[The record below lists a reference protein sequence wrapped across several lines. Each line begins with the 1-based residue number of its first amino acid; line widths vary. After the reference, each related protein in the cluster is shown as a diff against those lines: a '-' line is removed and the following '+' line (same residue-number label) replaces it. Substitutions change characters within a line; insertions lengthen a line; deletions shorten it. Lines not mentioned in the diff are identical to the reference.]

1 MTTRNFLLGR
11 GERLTSDVVVPSGP
25 VIKVPPYTV
34 QEARTRLMP
43 MLDKTTKAFAQL
55 PEKACPD
62 EQVIA
67 AFTMNPEYIAKSYY
81 PHDLLRKVGLEAVGS
96 KPRTI
101 TPEKRSRAR
110 EPQEAITT
118 QLFVTG
124 KRAAFQTWA
133 LELPKWSLTTL
144 AAEQLASIEQIS
156 APRSKDKIKG
166 RLPRNGKVVYE
177 VVLHTDELLGES
189 KTLPHFREYL
199 ADLGI
204 ETDLK
209 RRFYAGGLCFVE
221 LVASAEH
228 AEEITQ
234 YVPVR
239 VLRQMP
245 KLRFLRPPI
254 RAGAVPAQRVKLP
267 DVGPLD
273 PSIRVAV
280 FDGGVP
286 REHPLTRWTRPHE
299 PRGLT
304 TAMPDDLEHGIGV
317 TSALLFGHLD
327 PSQPI
332 PPPYCNVDHY
342 RVLDETP
349 GQDPG
354 ELYEVLERIHAVLT
368 QEPTYQFMNF
378 SLGPILPVDDDDV
391 HAWTSLLDEYLAD
404 GEKLATI
411 AVGNTGESDKASGL
425 NRIQVPADCVNAL
438 AIGAANSPGK
448 KWKRAPYSSVGPGRS
463 PGVIKPDMVEF
474 GGSLQRPFLVI
485 APTKTP
491 QITSTGGTSFAAPS
505 VLRLGVGLRAHFGP
519 VLDALAIKALL
530 IHTAEPGE
538 GSAAET
544 GRGRLARTLDDL
556 ILCADDTVRVVYRG
570 AITPAKYI
578 RAPLPMP
585 TAALIGRLKVH
596 VTLCY
601 ACEVDPHHPGNY
613 TRSGLEA
620 TFRPHSGKRK
630 TSSQTH
636 ADSRS
641 FFGKAQRGM
650 TEGELRSDAWKWE
663 NCQHASHT
671 FNAASLSEP
680 VFDIHYNSRREG
692 YNHKP
697 TTKLPYALI
706 VTVQAPQMADLYNQV
721 VRRYATQLEAFR
733 PVIEIPVRT

>member
-1 MTTRNFLLGR
+1 
-11 GERLTSDVVVPSGP
+11 
-25 VIKVPPYTV
+25 
-34 QEARTRLMP
+34 
-43 MLDKTTKAFAQL
+43 MLDKATRAFAQL
-55 PEKACPD
+55 PAEACPD

-67 AFTMNPEYIAKSYY
+67 ALTLNPEYIAKSYY
-81 PHDLLRKVGLEAVGS
+81 PHDLLKAVGLEAVGS

-101 TPEKRSRAR
+101 TPEKRSRDR
-110 EPQEAITT
+110 EPEEALTT

-124 KRAAFQTWA
+124 KRAAFRAWA
-133 LELPKWSLTTL
+133 QELPKWSLTTP
-144 AAEQLASIEQIS
+144 AAAQLVSIEEIA
-156 APRSKDKIKG
+156 APEPKDKIKG
-166 RLPRNGKVVYE
+166 PLPRTGKVVYE
-177 VVLHTDELLGES
+177 VVLHTDELLGEARMV
-189 KTLPHFREYL
+189 PHFRKYL
-199 ADLGI
+199 AKLGI
-204 ETDLK
+204 EVGLD
-209 RRFYAGGLCFVE
+209 RRFYAGGLCFLEVA
-221 LVASAEH
+221 ASATH
-228 AEEITQ
+228 AKNIAL

-254 RAGAVPAQRVKLP
+254 RAGAAPAQGVKLP

-286 REHPLTRWTRPHE
+286 SDHPLTRWTRPHE

-304 TAMPDDLEHGIGV
+304 TATPDDLEHGVGV

-349 GQDPG
+349 GQNSS
-354 ELYEVLERIHAVLT
+354 ELYEVLERIEAVLT

-378 SLGPILPVDDDDV
+378 SLGPVLPVDDDDV
-391 HAWTSLLDEYLAD
+391 HAWTSLLDKHLAN

-411 AVGNTGESDKASGL
+411 AVGNTGESDRASGL

-448 KWKRAPYSSVGPGRS
+448 KWERAPYSSVGPGRS
-463 PGVIKPDMVEF
+463 PGMVKPDMVEF

-485 APTKTP
+485 APTKAP

-505 VLRLGVGLRAHFGP
+505 VLRLGIGLRAHFGP
-519 VLDALAIKALL
+519 LLDALAIKALL
-530 IHTAEPGE
+530 IHCAEPGE
-538 GSAAET
+538 GTPAEI

-556 ILCADDTVRVVYRG
+556 VLCADDTVRVVYRG
-570 AITPAKYI
+570 EITPSKYI

-585 TAALIGRLKVH
+585 SASLIGRVKVH
-596 VTLCY
+596 ATLCY

-620 TFRPHSGKRK
+620 IFRPHSGKRK
-630 TSSQTH
+630 TSSQVH
-636 ADSRS
+636 ADTRS
-641 FFGKAQRGM
+641 FFGKTQRGM
-650 TEGELRSDAWKWE
+650 TEGELRADAWKWE
-663 NCQHASHT
+663 NCQHASNN
-671 FNAASLSEP
+671 FNAASLLEP

-706 VTVQAPQMADLYNQV
+706 VTVKAPQMADLYNQV

>member
-34 QEARTRLMP
+34 QEARIRLKP
-43 MLDKTTKAFAQL
+43 MLDEATRAFAQL
-55 PEKACPD
+55 PTKACPD
-62 EQVIA
+62 EQVVA
-67 AFTMNPEYIAKSYY
+67 ALTLNPEYIAKTYY
-81 PHDLLRKVGLEAVGS
+81 PHDLLKKVGLEAVGS

-101 TPEKRSRAR
+101 IPEKRSRDR
-110 EPQEAITT
+110 EPEEAITT

-124 KRAAFQTWA
+124 KRAAFRTWA
-133 LELPKWSLTTL
+133 QELPEWSLTTL

-156 APRSKDKIKG
+156 APGVKEKIKG
-166 RLPRNGKVVYE
+166 KLPRTGKLVFE
-177 VVLHTDELLGES
+177 VVLHTDELLGETN
-189 KTLPHFREYL
+189 TLPHFRRYL
-199 ADLGI
+199 AGLGI
-204 ETDLK
+204 EADLN
-209 RRFYAGGLCFVE
+209 RRFYVGGLCFVE
-221 LVASAEH
+221 LTAFAKYAESI
-228 AEEITQ
+228 AL

-254 RAGAVPAQRVKLP
+254 RAGATPAQRAKLP

-286 REHPLTRWTRPHE
+286 ADHPLTRWTRPHE
-299 PRGLT
+299 PPGLT
-304 TAMPDDLEHGIGV
+304 TAVPEDLEHGIGV

-349 GQDPG
+349 GQDSS
-354 ELYEVLERIHAVLT
+354 ELYEVLERIQAVLT
-368 QEPTYQFMNF
+368 QEPVYQFMNF

-404 GEKLATI
+404 GEKLATV
-411 AVGNTGESDKASGL
+411 AVGNTGESDEASGL

-438 AIGAANSPGK
+438 AIGAADSPGK
-448 KWKRAPYSSVGPGRS
+448 KWERAPYSSIGPGRS

-474 GGSLQRPFLVI
+474 GGSLQRPFLVL
-485 APTKTP
+485 APTRTP

-519 VLDALAIKALL
+519 LLDALAIKALL
-530 IHTAEPGE
+530 IHCAEPGE
-538 GSAAET
+538 GHAAEI
-544 GRGRLARTLDDL
+544 GRGRLARNLDDL
-556 ILCADDTVRVVYRG
+556 VLCADDTVRVVYRG

-585 TAALIGRLKVH
+585 NAILKGRVKVH
-596 VTLCY
+596 ATLCY
-601 ACEVDPHHPGNY
+601 ACEIDPHHPGNY

-620 TFRPHSGKRK
+620 TFRPHFRKRK
-630 TSSQTH
+630 TPAQTH

-650 TEGELRSDAWKWE
+650 TEEELRADAWKWE
-663 NCQHASHT
+663 NCQHASHV
-671 FNAASLSEP
+671 FNATSLLEP

-692 YNHKP
+692 HNHKP

-706 VTVQAPQMADLYNQV
+706 ITIQASHMADLYNQV
-721 VRRYATQLEAFR
+721 VRRYATQLEALR
-733 PVIEIPVRT
+733 PIIEIPVRT